1 MPNINVSYSK
11 GEDIARVLYTIGR
24 WDFYKQYYNTE
35 WIKLPVNISKE
46 KIGSYLEAEII
57 DSVENE
63 YLDNSDKIYKKVEQ
77 EIFSGW
83 NIVSDKIEKVSEETG
98 IKFPNEL
105 DIQLTCYGMGGS
117 YHLPNKII
125 LLAVKFNLIAT
136 IVHELIHLSL
146 EGWIQ
151 EYKIGQPQKERVV
164 DLFMS
169 KYFGDMFPERVVPKF
184 SQQVYQKIDYQKIDD
199 IFDKFAP
206 DMETVVREVSKLT
219 MYIMNNDN

>member
-1 MPNINVSYSK
+1 MIKINILYSK
-11 GEDIARVLYTIGR
+11 EEDVARVLYTVGR

-35 WIKLPVNISKE
+35 WIKLPANIDKE
-46 KIGSYLEAEII
+46 KMGSYSEAEII
-57 DSVENE
+57 DGVENE

-77 EIFSGW
+77 EILSGW
-83 NIVSDKIEKVSEETG
+83 DVVSDKIEKVSEETG

-125 LLAVKFNLIAT
+125 LLAIKFNLIAT
-136 IVHELIHLSL
+136 TVHELIHLTI

-151 EYKIGQPQKERVV
+151 EYKIGQPQKERIV

-169 KYFGDMFPERVVPKF
+169 KYFGDTFPDRVIPKF
-184 SQQVYQKIDYQKIDD
+184 SQQVYQKIDYQKIDE
-199 IFDKFAP
+199 IFEKFAP
-206 DMETVVREVSKLT
+206 DMDAVIRNVSLR
-219 MYIMNNDN
+219 